1 MNKINIEKY
10 LKKLCELFAEANGVE
25 IKNIS
30 LTKKDEMFTKEEEKA
45 RKDGVSA

>member
-10 LKKLCELFAEANGVE
+10 LKKLCELFAETNGVE

-30 LTKKDEMFTKEEEKA
+30 ITKKDEALTKEEKA
-45 RKDGVSA
+45 RKDGVTA